1 MKTTVELFTNWK
13 SLKKVLSVSGKTIEL
28 ISVDHVVFKDVY
40 YIEVNG
46 VTEHMQYGTSKL
58 NNIFNEFITEEF
70 DLVYGR

>member
-1 MKTTVELFTNWK
+1 MKTTIELFTNWK
-13 SLKKVLSVSGKTIEL
+13 SLKKVLSVSGKSIEL
-28 ISVDHVVFKDVY
+28 ISIDHVVFKDVY

-46 VTEHMQYGTSKL
+46 VTEHMQYGTRKL